1 MRLHR
6 GSFVI
11 VAAVSVSIAGCSMSN
26 RPVAQCPHV
35 VKYSNAQL
43 DAIQNSINH
52 LPSKDPLRGAM
63 QDYENLRD
71 DSRVCVALEKGR

>member
-1 MRLHR
+1 MRPWR
-6 GSFVI
+6 AGAVVVI
-11 VAAVSVSIAGCSMSN
+11 ALSVPIAGCSMWN
-26 RPVAQCPHV
+26 RPVAQCPRI

-43 DAIQNSINH
+43 DAIQRSINR
-52 LPSKDPLRGAM
+52 LPPKDSLRGAM